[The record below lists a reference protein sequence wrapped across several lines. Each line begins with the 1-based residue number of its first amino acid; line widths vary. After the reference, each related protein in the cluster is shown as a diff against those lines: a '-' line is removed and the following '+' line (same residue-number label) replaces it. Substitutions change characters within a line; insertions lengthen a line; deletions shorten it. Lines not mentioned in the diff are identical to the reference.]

1 MFITQTYKSV
11 NWLKNQTKEGG
22 AMEEVLK
29 TKKEDDIAFNI
40 ISKKFGR
47 MWGSCDNTT
56 ALKLIE
62 KNSGLNE
69 ILHKFPMKVYFYIDK
84 TENLKADDIT
94 TYKNIILKYI
104 PDAKMAIS
112 GSETNEKHSYHIT
125 LTNYVFNDMI
135 ERDDFKIFV
144 KEYLFEEDN
153 GFDTKVYTKNRNM
166 KCIKQ
171 SKPGCSRVQMILED
185 DKMENHFIT
194 AFINMNA
201 KSVTLPKKVVEKTVE
216 KNKQQRKLNIL
227 SLPESEVMNASHLL
241 EVMNNMK
248 YTDLFEAR
256 NLLNLLPISKEF
268 DHTYTW
274 MVARFCYS
282 NDLEF
287 TDFWNWYV
295 KKNNSQTHLDKWT
308 HHWSVLDDHP
318 PVSRSQIM
326 LVLEKYYP
334 GIRNDKEVKDFVRL
348 CDISEFPFIEIE
360 KLSQKEF
367 YNDKK
372 AVVINI
378 GIGGEKNTQTVA
390 FFRRNDANR
399 RRF

>member
-69 ILHKFPMKVYFYIDK
+69 ILHKFPMKVYFDIDK

-166 KCIKQ
+166 KCINQ

-227 SLPESEVMNASHLL
+227 SLPESNVSL
-241 EVMNNMK
+241 EVMQNMK

-274 MVARFCYS
+274 MVARFGYS
-282 NDLEF
+282 ND
-287 TDFWNWYV
+287 
-295 KKNNSQTHLDKWT
+295 
-308 HHWSVLDDHP
+308 
-318 PVSRSQIM
+318 
-326 LVLEKYYP
+326 
-334 GIRNDKEVKDFVRL
+334 
-348 CDISEFPFIEIE
+348 
-360 KLSQKEF
+360 
-367 YNDKK
+367 
-372 AVVINI
+372 
-378 GIGGEKNTQTVA
+378 
-390 FFRRNDANR
+390 
-399 RRF
+399 